1 MGTFAELK
9 KINAERGGYAGSPAV
24 AIIDAQLTAI
34 SLANRRQPLGN
45 SSTNHNIVV
54 LGEDIQHI
62 GVRVRSGA
70 TTLTTMPSVN
80 VYRLFGPES
89 AFTST
94 TLANDGTIHVD
105 PVNHGRLY
113 ASTAIGYDDTF
124 TAYAFTAATSNAVTS
139 SLLDASYFY
148 SDWARGD
155 TLQNW
160 SYNETTTLASGS
172 NESQLIPTRGAR
184 AILVL
189 HSVAADVSG
198 GADTCEVLVYPF
210 ARGSGG

>member
-1 MGTFAELK
+1 MGTFANLVS
-9 KINAERGGYAGSPAV
+9 IGLQHGVYAGPPAV
-24 AIIDAQLTAI
+24 AVIDAQLTAI
-34 SLANRRQPLGN
+34 SLSNRRQPLGN
-45 SSTNHNIVV
+45 SSTNHNIVL
-54 LGEDIQHI
+54 LGEGVQHI
-62 GVRVRSGA
+62 GVRVRVGA
-70 TTLTTMPSVN
+70 TTITTMPSVN

-89 AFTST
+89 AFAST
-94 TLANDGTIHVD
+94 TLENDGTIHVD

-124 TAYAFTAATSNAVTS
+124 TAYAFTAATTNAVTS

-155 TLQNW
+155 TRQNW
-160 SYNETTTLASGS
+160 SYNETTLLASGS

-210 ARGSGG
+210 SRGSGG